1 MKKIIIISFWMAC
14 TFASNAQTKP
24 YDATLGF
31 NYNNSQRVPS
41 SVIKSIFENPN
52 NRDAEHNTTL
62 NRVFSDY
69 GMGFTTPRK
78 QMFIDLSILQGTDYW
93 YSNTYRSATSN
104 DTNYTYYDYYGV
116 SASLLGL
123 RAGLRLST
131 PTDNQF
137 FVHYSIGVEE
147 LIGYGVQAYGTST
160 KRLSNSFEE
169 QESYTLEPVFTGA
182 YSSSNIVQ
190 NVGFAVKLGKDESN
204 FPFNKVYVE
213 SDFQLLNN
221 ITFLNKNV
229 SHYRTFGCIVALGY
243 QF

>member
-1 MKKIIIISFWMAC
+1 MKKTILILCWMAC
-14 TFASNAQTKP
+14 TFASSAQTKP
-24 YDATLGF
+24 YNATLGF
-31 NYNNSQRVPS
+31 NYSNSQRVPS
-41 SVIKSIFENPN
+41 SLIKSIFENPN
-52 NRDAEHNTTL
+52 NRDAEHNTAL

-69 GMGFTTPRK
+69 GMGFATPRK

-93 YSNTYRSATSN
+93 YSNTYKNETIN
-104 DTNYTYYDYYGV
+104 DTNYTYYDYYDV
-116 SASLLGL
+116 SASLVGL

-137 FVHYSIGVEE
+137 FVHYRLGVEE
-147 LIGYGVQAYGTST
+147 LIGYGVQANGTST
-160 KRLSNSFEE
+160 KRRSNSFDE
-169 QESYTLEPVFTGA
+169 QESTTLEPIFTGA

-190 NVGFAVKLGKDESN
+190 NVGFAVRLGKDERN
-204 FPFNKVYVE
+204 FPFNKIYVE

-243 QF
+243 LF